1 MKAALL
7 LCLKDKIKF
16 PATEPISQSA
26 DLEGSVLV
34 NILKPNN
41 SKAFTDYS
49 VDFFFAAIRKYIT
62 KLDRVDIVFEAYKR
76 YSLKAAT
83 RKK

>member
-1 MKAALL
+1 M
-7 LCLKDKIKF
+7 KF
-16 PATEPISQSA
+16 PTTESISQSA

-34 NILKPNN
+34 NILQPNN

-49 VDFFFAAIRKYIT
+49 VYNFSTAIRKYIT
-62 KLDRVDIVFEAYKR
+62 KFDRVDIVFEAYKR
-76 YSLKAAT
+76 YSLKAVT

>member
-1 MKAALL
+1 M
-7 LCLKDKIKF
+7 KF
-16 PATEPISQSA
+16 PTTESISQSA

-34 NILKPNN
+34 NILQPNN

-49 VDFFFAAIRKYIT
+49 VDNFSAAIRKYIT
-62 KLDRVDIVFEAYKR
+62 KFDRVDIVFEAYKR
-76 YSLKAAT
+76 YSLKAVT